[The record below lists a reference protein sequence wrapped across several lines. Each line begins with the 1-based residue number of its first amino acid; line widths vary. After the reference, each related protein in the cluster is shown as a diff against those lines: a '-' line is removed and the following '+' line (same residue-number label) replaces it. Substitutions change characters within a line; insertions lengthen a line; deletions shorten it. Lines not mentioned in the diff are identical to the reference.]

1 MRAYI
6 LRAIGL
12 SAVTLVGLGMAGC
25 KGQISSLPTTPDPV
39 IVTENF
45 DGVVNINGAVTHT
58 FFTSAT
64 GTVTATLTGLG
75 DTPPSK
81 IGFSMGTYSG
91 STCTVVLRNDNA
103 VATSVIQ
110 GTVTTLAGSLCI
122 SVYDVG
128 ALTAPVSYTV
138 TVVHP

>member
-6 LRAIGL
+6 FRAIGL
-12 SAVTLVGLGMAGC
+12 SAAALVVLGVAGC
-25 KGQISSLPTTPDPV
+25 KSKITLPTTPDPV
-39 IVTENF
+39 VFTENF
-45 DGVVNINGAVTHT
+45 DGVVNVNGSVTHT

-75 DTPPSK
+75 DNPPSK
-81 IGFSMGTYSG
+81 VGFSMGTYAG
-91 STCTVVLRNDNA
+91 STCSIVLRNDNA
-103 VATSVIQ
+103 VATSVIT

-128 ALTAPVSYTV
+128 ALTAPVAYTV